1 MTDSSGT
8 VVWAA
13 DYLPFGQADV
23 TVETVE
29 NNLRFVGQYYD
40 NETGLHYNYFRYYD
54 PSLGRYLRA
63 DPIGLEG
70 GINLY
75 AYVENNSINL
85 IDPFGL
91 RAPNPIPPSMR
102 TNPFHVPGDNSG
114 PGARRAPGGSSS
126 GCKNIIVKE
135 CEEMC
140 CDYDECTGKCKTKC
154 PMLSSP
160 SSKVVQKCLKYRYVP
175 KVNCQGKIF

>member
-1 MTDSSGT
+1 MTNGYKPDRCKRRLKKLLF
-8 VVWAA
+8 
-13 DYLPFGQADV
+13 YR
-23 TVETVE
+23 
-29 NNLRFVGQYYD
+29 RFVLIKLTQSFNRKILLLYSDVRSKLRLSSLTKKDRQGGKNSSMGVEKPIETLAGQYFD
-40 NETGLHYNYFRYYD
+40 QETGLHYNYHRYYD

-75 AYVENNSINL
+75 AYVDNNSINL

-126 GCKNIIVKE
+126 GCKNIIVNFIE
-135 CEEMC
+135 
-140 CDYDECTGKCKTKC
+140 YFNN
-154 PMLSSP
+154 ML
-160 SSKVVQKCLKYRYVP
+160 
-175 KVNCQGKIF
+175 